1 MCRQE
6 AGETYVRCAQ
16 IAGEKLKELHDCGIQ
31 WENAAKA
38 FKNVNIKRAL
48 ECYQVTQT
56 TMPAV
61 GRVVCGDACKRAC
74 RVHSAAHTRVAV
86 CACVLVA
93 PVFQSAVDI
102 WMESNK
108 FSTAAKIWKE
118 IGAIQEKEQNNH
130 AAMASYQK
138 AGDCYEADNNAASN
152 ANGMFI
158 KVADLAAE
166 VEDYK
171 KAIQIYEK
179 VSKSSVESSALRWS
193 VKDHL
198 FKALLCHFAIH
209 APTHKLEPVSRK
221 LEQYVDMCPNM
232 DNTREKSLIEDL
244 IADFDAA
251 SPDDYADHVFKFDEI
266 MPLDRWKS
274 KVLLQIK
281 KCLEGGNPEDGVGV

>member
-1 MCRQE
+1 MTCIAIDCLTLVDCFFAVVVLAFRQE

-16 IAGEKLKELHDCGIQ
+16 ISGEKLKELHDCGIQ
-31 WENAAKA
+31 WESAAKS

-48 ECYQVTQT
+48 EC
-56 TMPAV
+56 
-61 GRVVCGDACKRAC
+61 
-74 RVHSAAHTRVAV
+74 
-86 CACVLVA
+86 
-93 PVFQSAVDI
+93 FQSAVDI
-102 WMESNK
+102 WMETNK

-118 IGAIQEKEQNNH
+118 MAGLQEKEQSLH
-130 AAMASYQK
+130 TAMASYQK
-138 AGDCYEADNNAASN
+138 AAECYEADNNAVSN
-152 ANGMFI
+152 ANGMWI

-166 VEDYK
+166 AEDYK

-209 APTHKLEPVSRK
+209 APTHKLDTVSRK

-244 IADFDAA
+244 IADFDAN

-281 KCLEGGNPEDGVGV
+281 KALEGGNPEDGVGV

>member
-1 MCRQE
+1 MGERREGLQEREYQARPGVLPICR
-6 AGETYVRCAQ
+6 GY
-16 IAGEKLKELHDCGIQ
+16 LDGIQ
-31 WENAAKA
+31 QVLHGREDMEGDWSHSREGTKQPCGHGGVSESRRLVRTHTDAYRFTQMQRENNAP
-38 FKNVNIKRAL
+38 
-48 ECYQVTQT
+48 TQRT
-56 TMPAV
+56 HPAPLPLYL
-61 GRVVCGDACKRAC
+61 CP
-74 RVHSAAHTRVAV
+74 
-86 CACVLVA
+86 A
-93 PVFQSAVDI
+93 PS
-102 WMESNK
+102 
-108 FSTAAKIWKE
+108 
-118 IGAIQEKEQNNH
+118 
-130 AAMASYQK
+130 
-138 AGDCYEADNNAASN
+138 YEADNNAASN

-198 FKALLCHFAIH
+198 FKALLCHFALA
-209 APTHKLEPVSRK
+209 APSHKLEPVSRK

-232 DNTREKSLIEDL
+232 DNTREKGLIEDL